1 MKRLIKILTYI
12 FLLQGIFIQIAA
24 SKDMTLRIHCW
35 EGYAKPYV
43 KNFVELVKK
52 KYKIDIQ
59 LKITNVSNPE
69 EFWQLSRGKMVDLIS
84 PAHNIPK
91 SPSWAYVNGKV
102 ALPVNLDNV
111 PRYKDLLP
119 MLQKNE
125 FVTQNDQVYAVPYTM
140 GPYGLGYNA
149 EKVKKPDSWNVLWEK
164 ASEGYYTISKD
175 YPDCNIYVSSL
186 VLGADY
192 DDLYN
197 YDRLFKKISKKDIQK
212 KLNLLAKNS
221 GSLWQGTANPDEFS
235 HLKYAATWGYA
246 VAKANAKGLKW
257 KMAKPREG
265 STMWVDH
272 WLITYAVKDPLKKK
286 LCEEWINYCLGPE
299 LQVGVI
305 RNWGVSPV
313 VTSIKHLIT
322 PSEIETFNV
331 ADNDYWKTLSLWK
344 FQKKRTKNAYSIFWK
359 NAIKH
364 R

>member
-1 MKRLIKILTYI
+1 MKHSIKIITYV
-12 FLLQGIFIQIAA
+12 FLFQCFFIQMAV
-24 SKDMTLRIHCW
+24 SKEVTLRIHCW
-35 EGYAKPYV
+35 EGYARPYA
-43 KNFVELVKK
+43 KNFERLIKE
-52 KYKIDIQ
+52 KYNIDIH
-59 LKITNVSNPE
+59 LKITNVSDPN
-69 EFWQLSRGKMVDLIS
+69 EFWQFSRGRMVDLIS
-84 PAHNIPK
+84 PAHNIPR
-91 SPSWAYVNGKV
+91 SPSWAFVEGKV

-119 MLQKNE
+119 ILQHND
-125 FVTQNDQVYAVPYTM
+125 FVTQNDKVYAVPYTM
-140 GPYGLGYNA
+140 GLYGLGYNA

-164 ASEGYYTISKD
+164 SSEGYYTITKD
-175 YPDCNIYVSSL
+175 YPDCNIYISSL
-186 VLGADY
+186 VLGAAY

-197 YDRLFKKISKKDIQK
+197 VDRLFKKIAQKDIQN
-212 KLNLLAKNS
+212 KLNVLAKNA

-246 VAKANAKGLKW
+246 VSKANAKGLTW

-272 WLITYAVKDPLKKK
+272 WLITYAVSDPLKKK

-313 VTSIKHLIT
+313 VTSINHLIT
-322 PSEIETFNV
+322 PLEMKTFNV
-331 ADNDYWKTLSLWK
+331 ADNDYWKSLSLWK
-344 FQKKRTKNAYSIFWK
+344 FQNKRTKNAYRIFWN

>member
-1 MKRLIKILTYI
+1 MKCFIRVLAYI
-12 FLLQGIFIQIAA
+12 FIIQCIFIQLAA
-24 SKDMTLRIHCW
+24 SKDMTIRIHCW

-43 KNFVELVKK
+43 KNFVKMVKE
-52 KYKIDIQ
+52 KYKIDIH
-59 LKITNVSNPE
+59 LKVTNVSDPN
-69 EFWQLSRGKMVDLIS
+69 EFWQLSRGKKVDLIS

-91 SPSWAYVNGKV
+91 SPSWSFVKGKV
-102 ALPVNLDNV
+102 ALPINLNNV

-119 MLQKNE
+119 ILQKNY
-125 FVTQNDQVYAVPYTM
+125 FVTEKDEVFAVPYTM
-140 GPYGLGYNA
+140 GPYGLGYNS
-149 EKVKKPDSWNVLWEK
+149 EKVKEPESWNVLWEK
-164 ASEGYYTISKD
+164 GSEGYYTISKD

-186 VLGADY
+186 VSGAVY
-192 DDLYN
+192 DDLYDSD
-197 YDRLFKKISKKDIQK
+197 YLFTKIFKKDLQN
-212 KLNLLAKNS
+212 KLNILAKNA
-221 GSLWQGTANPDEFS
+221 GSLWQGTANPDEFG

-257 KMAKPREG
+257 KMAKPKEG

-286 LCEEWINYCLGPE
+286 ICEEWINYCLGPE

-313 VTSIKHLIT
+313 VTTINHLIT
-322 PSEIETFNV
+322 KAEIETFNA

-344 FQKKRTKNAYSIFWK
+344 FQDKRTKNTYGILWK
-359 NAIKH
+359 NAVKL

>member
-1 MKRLIKILTYI
+1 MKRFTTILAYV
-12 FLLQGIFIQIAA
+12 IFIQLIIVQMAV
-24 SKDMTLRIHCW
+24 SKEMTIRIHCW

-43 KNFVELVKK
+43 KNFVKMVKEK
-52 KYKIDIQ
+52 HNIDIH
-59 LKITNVSNPE
+59 LKITNVSDPN
-69 EFWQLSRGKMVDLIS
+69 EFWELSRGKKVDLIS
-84 PAHNIPK
+84 PAHNIPR
-91 SPSWAYVNGKV
+91 SPSWKFVKGKV
-102 ALPVNLDNV
+102 ALPINLSNV
-111 PRYKDLLP
+111 PRYKELLS

-125 FVTQNDQVYAVPYTM
+125 FVTLNDKVYAVPYTM

-149 EKVKKPDSWNVLWEK
+149 EKVKEPESWNVLWEK
-164 ASEGYYTISKD
+164 GSEGFYSISKD

-186 VLGADY
+186 VLGAGY

-197 YDRLFKKISKKDIQK
+197 VAHLFKKISKKNIEN
-212 KLNLLAKNS
+212 KLNGLAKNA
-221 GSLWQGTANPDEFS
+221 GSLWQGTANPDEFGR
-235 HLKYAATWGYA
+235 LKYAATWGYA
-246 VAKANAKGLKW
+246 VAKANANGLKW

-272 WLITYAVKDPLKKK
+272 WLITFAVKDPLKKQ

-313 VTSIKHLIT
+313 VTSINHLLT
-322 PSEIETFNV
+322 KSEVETFNV

-344 FQKKRTKNAYSIFWK
+344 FQEKRTKNTYGILWK
-359 NAIKH
+359 NAIKQ